1 MMGMRTNIDLDDAL
15 VGEAKKYSRARTK
28 RALVEEALR
37 TFVQVKSEAKRRESY
52 AERVKV
58 LQQRLSA
65 TQLRES
71 PSRVLR
77 EDRAR

>member
-1 MMGMRTNIDLDDAL
+1 MRTNINLDDAL

-28 RALVEEALR
+28 RALVEEALK